1 VTPARGAIAAALTP
15 LRDGGAALDGD
26 AFGSLYDFYAG
37 SGLDGV
43 LALGTTG
50 EGILLSADERRR
62 GAQLAI
68 EAAAGRIRV
77 LIHAGAQTTADT
89 RALAAHAAE
98 AGADGVAVVG
108 PPYYGFD
115 QDELFAHYAT
125 AAAACAPLPF
135 YVYEFAARSG
145 YATPVAVLD
154 RLREHAPNFT
164 GMKVSDQPWDNFT
177 TYLLDGLDIFV
188 GPEQFIAAG
197 LAAGAAGAM
206 SGLAGGL
213 PGRVVEAVRTG
224 EQGATEAA
232 GELRAAVSR
241 FPFQAALKLALGWQ
255 GVDIQPHV
263 RQPLRQLRPDE
274 VDALRTTY
282 DAART

>member
-1 VTPARGAIAAALTP
+1 VTPARGAIAAAVTP
-15 LRDGGAALDGD
+15 LRDGGAALDED
-26 AFGSLYDFYAG
+26 AFGPLYDFYAG

-50 EGILLSADERRR
+50 EGILLSPTERRR
-62 GAQLAI
+62 GAALAT
-68 EAAAGRIRV
+68 EAAAGRIKV

-89 RALAAHAAE
+89 VALAANAAE
-98 AGADGVAVVG
+98 AGADGIAVIG

-115 QDELFAHYAT
+115 QEELYAHYA
-125 AAAACAPLPF
+125 AAASACAPLPF

-145 YATPVAVLD
+145 YATPLAVLE
-154 RLREHAPNFT
+154 RLGEQAPNFT
-164 GMKVSDQPWDNFT
+164 GMKVSDQPWENFA

-188 GPEQFIAAG
+188 GPEQFIARG

-213 PGRVVEAVRTG
+213 PARVVEAVRTG
-224 EQGATEAA
+224 EQTATEAA

-255 GVDIQPHV
+255 GVEIQPAV
-263 RQPLRQLRPDE
+263 RGPLRQLRAEE
-274 VDALRTTY
+274 VDGLRAAY
-282 DAART
+282 DAA

>member
-1 VTPARGAIAAALTP
+1 VTPARGAIAAAVTP
-15 LRDGGAALDGD
+15 LRDGGSELDEG

-50 EGILLSADERRR
+50 EGILLSAAARRR
-62 GAQLAI
+62 GAELAI
-68 EAAAGRIRV
+68 GAAAGRIKV
-77 LIHAGAQTTADT
+77 LIHAGAQTTTDT
-89 RALAAHAAE
+89 EALAAHAAE
-98 AGADGVAVVG
+98 AGADGVAVIG

-125 AAAACAPLPF
+125 AANACAPLPF

-145 YATPVAVLD
+145 YATPLAVLE

-164 GMKVSDQPWDNFT
+164 GMKVSDQPWDSFAN
-177 TYLLDGLDIFV
+177 YLLDGLDIFV

-213 PGRVVEAVRTG
+213 PARVVEAVRTG
-224 EQGATEAA
+224 EQPATEAA
-232 GELRAAVSR
+232 GELRAEVSR
-241 FPFQAALKLALGWQ
+241 FPFQAALKLALSWQ
-255 GVDIQPHV
+255 GVEIQPHV
-263 RQPLRQLRPDE
+263 RGPLRQLRAEE
-274 VDALRTTY
+274 VDGRRTAYESAQT
-282 DAART
+282 